1 MAKLFYFVAVN
12 PVGKTT
18 KGKLEAESE
27 AQARAQLEQ
36 QDLVVLQLTAIEQT
50 PNRQHT
56 WARSPLKGEALATW
70 TLQLATLLEAK
81 LPLERALVS
90 LRDELT
96 HPKQVQLMQ
105 AIQNDVQGGGA
116 FAGALARH
124 PHVFEPSYIAVV
136 AAGEQSG
143 QLGRVLKFQ
152 AETLL
157 SQEKLKNR
165 LLASATYP
173 MIVLVLAAVILLF
186 LMTYVVPQIA
196 SVFSQSKQSLPTL
209 TVVMLQLSDWTRSY
223 GLWAAMGM
231 ALGVALLL
239 RMRQNPK
246 GQQWVDAHMLALPLL
261 GKLLNEFFA
270 ARFASTLAMLLH
282 AGVPMM
288 KAMQTAA
295 DVVSNQHLRLQIVAC
310 TSLVREGAPLG
321 AALQT
326 KTELPKL
333 LVTFVKLGEQ
343 TGQLPQ
349 MLQSVSHQ
357 LSEQMQR
364 RTTKL
369 ISILE
374 PALIVLMGVVVTLI
388 VLAVLMPI
396 IQMNELV
403 GFYNLVD
410 VSIV

>member
-1 MAKLFYFVAVN
+1 MSKLFKFVVVD
-12 PVGKTT
+12 PSGKTI
-18 KGKLEAESE
+18 KGKLEADSE

-36 QDLVVLQLTAIEQT
+36 QDGVVLQLAVLQT
-50 PNRQHT
+50 QTSANHQL

-70 TLQLATLLEAK
+70 TLQLATLLEAQ

-96 HPKQVQLMQ
+96 QPKQVHLMQ
-105 AIQNDVQGGGA
+105 SIQSDVQGGGA
-116 FAGALARH
+116 FSEALARH
-124 PHVFEPSYIAVV
+124 PHVFEPSYVAVV
-136 AAGEQSG
+136 AAGEHSG

-157 SQEKLKNR
+157 AQENLKNR

-209 TVVMLQLSDWTRSY
+209 TVVMLKLSDWTGSY
-223 GLWAAMGM
+223 GLWAA
-231 ALGVALLL
+231 LGVVLGAVVLL
-239 RMRQNPK
+239 RMRRHPS
-246 GQQWVDAHMLALPLL
+246 GRQWVDSRILALPLL

-295 DVVSNQHLRLQIVAC
+295 NVVSNQHLRLQILAC

-326 KTELPKL
+326 KTSLPKL

-357 LSEQMQR
+357 LSENMQR
-364 RTTKL
+364 RTSKL

-403 GFYNLVD
+403 G
-410 VSIV
+410 

>member
-1 MAKLFYFVAVN
+1 MPKLFKYVAVN
-12 PVGKTT
+12 PAGKTI

-27 AQARAQLEQ
+27 AQARTQLEQ
-36 QDLVVLQLTAIEQT
+36 QDGVVLQLEVLQAQT
-50 PNRQHT
+50 PANHQL

-81 LPLERALVS
+81 LPLERALMS

-105 AIQNDVQGGGA
+105 AIQTDVQGGGA
-116 FAGALARH
+116 FAETLARH
-124 PHVFEPSYIAVV
+124 PHVFEPSYVAVV

-157 SQEKLKNR
+157 AQETLKNR

-223 GLWAAMGM
+223 GLWAALGIG
-231 ALGVALLL
+231 LGVVVLL
-239 RMRQNPK
+239 RMRQNPN
-246 GQQWVDAHMLALPLL
+246 GQQWVDARMLTLPLL

-270 ARFASTLAMLLH
+270 ARFASTLSMLLH

-295 DVVSNQHLRLQIVAC
+295 DVVSNQHLRMQIVAC
-310 TSLVREGAPLG
+310 SGLVREGAPLG

-326 KTELPKL
+326 KTSLPKL

-349 MLQSVSHQ
+349 MLHSVSHQ

-364 RTTKL
+364 RTSKL
-369 ISILE
+369 ISRLE

-403 GFYNLVD
+403 G
-410 VSIV
+410 